1 MDEED
6 LQKVLAE
13 SHRLSDQMDLFD
25 RISSFVYGMCGV
37 VSYPLTGGYYALQK
51 EIARARFP
59 ENFEHYRISLD
70 ETNEC
75 IVSAFESMRE
85 GDYTP
90 ILRNPLENI
99 IKI

>member
-1 MDEED
+1 MPEEN
-6 LQKVLAE
+6 LRAE
-13 SHRLSDQMDLFD
+13 LINSRRLSNQADLLD
-25 RISSFVYGMCGV
+25 RVCFFIYGACSV
-37 VSYPLTGGYYALQK
+37 TFYPLIGGYYALQR
-51 EIARARFP
+51 ELARARFP